1 MSKCIDFETIEVFN
15 NKISNTQRRM
25 AKSKIRLEIGTA
37 TRLVNRKKTGN
48 CLKCNKTNGVVKI
61 CAASVIEIIL
71 HK

>member
-1 MSKCIDFETIEVFN
+1 
-15 NKISNTQRRM
+15 M
-25 AKSKIRLEIGTA
+25 AKSKIKLEIGTA